1 MDKIRN
7 LSVRKTIILYMAVS
21 LVLTFLVSAF
31 IVRSAGKIQERI
43 WWKYVDEEQYFEVME
58 EETGRYIV
66 SIPRPVEYEM
76 TRRDHRISELCDFLQ
91 TYTVLILS
99 ILGNCLAVLLF
110 YRNKLKTPIEE
121 LNRASRKIGENDLDF
136 HD

>member
-1 MDKIRN
+1 MCSAAFHEKLPERGIHLKSSSLCGLQSITGDGIEGGIPVDKIRN

-66 SIPRPVEYEM
+66 CFTEI
-76 TRRDHRISELCDFLQ
+76 
-91 TYTVLILS
+91 
-99 ILGNCLAVLLF
+99 N
-110 YRNKLKTPIEE
+110 
-121 LNRASRKIGENDLDF
+121 
-136 HD
+136 